1 MLRVI
6 IFLSILISVYGCSLI
21 KKKEEPAPDL
31 KTIASKPLSPDETK
45 ELLSETAGNWF
56 YGQGI
61 GETALT
67 VGTIVLFPPYAA
79 YVVGN
84 AALSVSGYE
93 PLYIT
98 NALPDAGKKGF
109 DSVYDAVTQSPGK
122 VTAAVAGKE
131 FRTNDVI
138 SEDMKKRL
146 SSLQADEA
154 KNEKQS

>member
-79 YVVGN
+79 YGVGN